1 MLLKAQLWSLPHS
14 PKWAGKNH
22 SREVVEIQAIGESE
36 DLLTMKS
43 LPKRLALEAINMLI
57 FHVSLYFKKNL
68 DIHAK
73 YPLIFN

>member
-14 PKWAGKNH
+14 QKWAGKNH
-22 SREVVEIQAIGESE
+22 SHEVVEIQAIGES
-36 DLLTMKS
+36 DLLIMKS
-43 LPKRLALEAINMLI
+43 LPNRLALEAINMLI